1 MDRNLW
7 HLSHEGM
14 DLEDPWNEPNYEML
28 KICTD
33 PEKAPD
39 KPTYI
44 EIEFEKGV
52 PVKVDGKA
60 MKPADLVAY
69 VNEVAAA
76 NGVGIMDMV
85 ENRLVG
91 MKSRGV
97 YETPGGTVLYAAH
110 QNLEEL
116 CLDRV
121 TMHFKHQVAQRYG
134 ELVYDGVWYSPLR
147 EALDAFVDS
156 TQECVTGTVRLK
168 LYKGN
173 IIGAGTKSPYSL
185 YSEDFATF
193 GVDEVYN
200 QGDATGFINLFALPL
215 TVRAKLYG
223 DQAKKHLS
231 DEVRVPAA
239 VKED

>member
-76 NGVGIMDMV
+76 TAWASWIWS
-85 ENRLVG
+85 
-91 MKSRGV
+91 K
-97 YETPGGTVLYAAH
+97 TV
-110 QNLEEL
+110 
-116 CLDRV
+116 
-121 TMHFKHQVAQRYG
+121 
-134 ELVYDGVWYSPLR
+134 W
-147 EALDAFVDS
+147 
-156 TQECVTGTVRLK
+156 
-168 LYKGN
+168 
-173 IIGAGTKSPYSL
+173 
-185 YSEDFATF
+185 
-193 GVDEVYN
+193 
-200 QGDATGFINLFALPL
+200 
-215 TVRAKLYG
+215 
-223 DQAKKHLS
+223 
-231 DEVRVPAA
+231 
-239 VKED
+239 